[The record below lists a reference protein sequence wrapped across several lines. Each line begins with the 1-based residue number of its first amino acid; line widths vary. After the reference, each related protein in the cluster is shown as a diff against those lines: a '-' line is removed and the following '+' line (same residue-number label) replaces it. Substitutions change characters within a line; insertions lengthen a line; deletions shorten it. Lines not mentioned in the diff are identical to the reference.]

1 MKTIARNLC
10 VGASFFAIT
19 AVSGLAADATAGK
32 AVYDAKCKTCH
43 APDGTGNQGL
53 AKALKATIK
62 PMSDPSIQS
71 KSDADLKMVVT
82 AGLGKMK
89 PVSGVAGADLDNVIA
104 FVRTFKK

>member
-1 MKTIARNLC
+1 MKTIARNFYL
-10 VGASFFAIT
+10 GAGCLSLT
-19 AVSGLAADATAGK
+19 AMSALAADAVAGK
-32 AVYDAKCKTCH
+32 AIYDTKCKTCH
-43 APDGTGNQGL
+43 AADGTGNQGL

-62 PMSDPSIQS
+62 PMSDASIQT

-89 PVSGVAGADLDNVIA
+89 PVAGVAGADLENVVA